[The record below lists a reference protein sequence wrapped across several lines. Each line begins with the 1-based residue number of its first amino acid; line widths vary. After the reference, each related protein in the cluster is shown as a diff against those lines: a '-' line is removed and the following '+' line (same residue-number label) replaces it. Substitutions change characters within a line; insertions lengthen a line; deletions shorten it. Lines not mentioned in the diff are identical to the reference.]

1 MRFNVFWYVVHVK
14 LNRASKL
21 VHFFNKQEATVA
33 FIPKKEQWF
42 NIKGVKDYVVRDL
55 YPDYVFIKSQL
66 NKEEFEKQFNNFF
79 KTVEGFVDLLE
90 YDEVYSLKKE
100 EQAFFEKLFGEG
112 DIIRHSVG
120 SNVNRRFK
128 ANSGP
133 LKGLE
138 DAIVKVNRHGRFA
151 TLKSGLFNGKFTVAI
166 EVERSL

>member
-100 EQAFFEKLFGEG
+100 EQAFLRNYLVKEILS
-112 DIIRHSVG
+112 DILLVLMLIID
-120 SNVNRRFK
+120 
-128 ANSGP
+128 
-133 LKGLE
+133 LKQ
-138 DAIVKVNRHGRFA
+138 IVDH
-151 TLKSGLFNGKFTVAI
+151 
-166 EVERSL
+166 